1 VNGVQMSEGTTGVVE
16 LRIPRRAEW
25 VAVARLAVA
34 AVANR
39 LNFSIEEI
47 EDVKLAVAE
56 ACTNCILQRDAA
68 DQIEIVCDTKEDGI
82 TVRVRSFAG
91 PAPSIE
97 PPAPIEKE
105 QQQIGALGIFL
116 IRSLMDNVNY
126 EHGQGRGTDLVMTKK
141 VTS

>member
-1 VNGVQMSEGTTGVVE
+1 MSEGTAGVVE

-34 AVANR
+34 AIANR
-39 LNFSIEEI
+39 LNFSVEEI

-68 DQIEIVCDTKEDGI
+68 DQIEILCETKDEGI

-91 PAPSIE
+91 PAPSVE
-97 PPAPIEKE
+97 APPATLESE
-105 QQQIGALGIFL
+105 QQIGALGIFL

-126 EHGQGRGTDLVMTKK
+126 EVGDGRGTDLVMTKK
-141 VTS
+141 VSS